1 MKIRHDDVILRLMAS
16 FYNIFPYYDVT
27 HKMLMSAGAQ
37 GQEQQL
43 FWLIL
48 IRSNP
53 FSIIPSC
60 IAIYAL
66 LEILDRGA
74 YLPPPPG
81 EIGWIRAQ
89 GK

>member
-1 MKIRHDDVILRLMAS
+1 
-16 FYNIFPYYDVT
+16 
-27 HKMLMSAGAQ
+27 MLMSAGAQ

-66 LEILDRGA
+66 LEILDSGG
-74 YLPPPPG
+74 YLGLFAPPLYRNPI
-81 EIGWIRAQ
+81 EDFTDCSRDQ
-89 GK
+89 RNV